1 MRLSNHTTEDFVL
14 DPEFRKWV
22 LSPNNSSNIRWE
34 RYLHGNPGKREA
46 ILLAKNIVLNLDHKW
61 ADQDGL
67 SEADKVHIW
76 NKIKEGA
83 AQKAV
88 LESTGAVVVPIS
100 SEAVLNKRRAI
111 KVGFLFFWKYAAIIL
126 FSLGL
131 GWLWVVNMDSH
142 DVEVPVV
149 VKWQNYETPLGVK
162 STITLSDGSVV
173 TLNSG
178 TKIRYIENFIGSERE
193 IFLNGEAFFDVAR
206 DSIKPFVVHAGGLST
221 RALGTSFNIKAFK
234 DEMTEVALVTGSVE
248 VRDTDGSN
256 VERILPGEGIFSL
269 PGKGYLNRKK
279 VNLDHITAWM
289 HKTIIF
295 DNTPFYN
302 AMLTLE
308 KWYGVQINVVNLK
321 NKDLKI
327 TGRYQDET
335 LKNIL
340 EGLGYGTGLDYRING
355 KEVTI
360 KFKE

>member
-1 MRLSNHTTEDFVL
+1 MELSNQTTEDFVL

-34 RYLHGNPGKREA
+34 RYLEENPDRREA
-46 ILLAKNIVLNLDHKW
+46 ILLAKKIVLNLGQKRFGV
-61 ADQDGL
+61 DGL
-67 SEADKVHIW
+67 SEADKVQIW
-76 NKIKEGA
+76 NNIKEGA
-83 AQKAV
+83 AQRED
-88 LESTGAVVVPIS
+88 LELTGAVVVPIS
-100 SEAVLNKRRAI
+100 SEAVLNKRRI
-111 KVGFLFFWKYAAIIL
+111 NNGGFLRFWRYAAVIF

-131 GWLWVVNMDSH
+131 GWLWIVKEESRNEEVVAVAN
-142 DVEVPVV
+142 
-149 VKWQNYETPLGVK
+149 WQQYETPLGVK
-162 STITLSDGSVV
+162 STVTLSDGSVV

-178 TKIRYIENFIGSERE
+178 TKIRYVEYFIGSERE
-193 IFLNGEAFFDVAR
+193 IFLEGEAFFEVAK

-234 DEMTEVALVTGSVE
+234 EEMTEVALVTGSVE
-248 VRDTDGSN
+248 VKETDGSK

-269 PGKGYLNRKK
+269 PGKGDLNRKK

-289 HKTIIF
+289 HKTILF
-295 DNTPFYN
+295 DNTPFYK

-308 KWYGVQINVVNLK
+308 KWYGVQINVFNLK
-321 NKDLKI
+321 DKDLKI

-340 EGLGYGTGLDYRING
+340 EGLGYGIGLDYRIKG

-360 KFKE
+360 LFE